1 MSKPCA
7 QKLNAIEQKYIDRY
21 KKKILKIKHEKFSQF
36 MHLTPVRH

>member
-21 KKKILKIKHEKFSQF
+21 KKKNTKNK
-36 MHLTPVRH
+36 T